1 VVLAACLAVALI
13 AGPVLAIAARHA
25 GAEELALRADMTA
38 DTVDLLQGAPDLLAF
53 GADGAAL
60 DRVTAAD
67 EALSRLAR
75 RRSVLAGAASAL
87 VLLAVGVAV
96 IGVLAVG
103 IDALRSHHL
112 HPWLLAV
119 LPLAVIGT
127 FESVPAVLAA
137 ALHTSDVTAA
147 GRRLLVFDIDPPVT
161 DPLQPLPLPAGCP
174 EVAFEEARLRYAD
187 DAPWALDGVDLVLG
201 PGSRTVVVG
210 PSGAGKTSLVNALL
224 RFWPLADG
232 RVRADD
238 VDLAQVAQTDART
251 LVGLSDQH
259 ARLFSWSVRR
269 NIALGRP
276 DATDDEIDDVV
287 RRAQLGQFVDSLP
300 DGLDTPVGEQGA
312 RLSGGQRRRIALA
325 RALLTKAPLLVL
337 DEPTAGLDE
346 ETAQRLLAD
355 VLAATGGAD
364 EASRSLLVITH
375 DRRGLESLRTVSLD
389 NGRVVGEAPG
399 MSAAESSDAI
409 ARDQFAP

>member
-1 VVLAACLAVALI
+1 
-13 AGPVLAIAARHA
+13 
-25 GAEELALRADMTA
+25 
-38 DTVDLLQGAPDLLAF
+38 LLAF
-53 GADGAAL
+53 GAVGAAL

-75 RRSVLAGAASAL
+75 RRSVWAGAASAL
-87 VLLAVGVAV
+87 VLLAVGGAV
-96 IGVLAVG
+96 LGVLAVG
-103 IDALRSHHL
+103 IDALRSHQL
-112 HPWLLAV
+112 HPWLLPV

-147 GRRLLVFDIDPPVT
+147 GRRLLAFDVNPPVT
-161 DPLQPLPLPAGCP
+161 DPPQPLPLPEGCP
-174 EVAFEEARLRYAD
+174 EVAFEEARLRYAG

-238 VDLAQVAQTDART
+238 VELAQVAQTEART

-259 ARLFSWSVRR
+259 ARLFSWSLRR
-269 NIALGRP
+269 NITLGRP
-276 DATDDEIDDVV
+276 DASDEEINEVV
-287 RRAQLGQFVDSLP
+287 RRTQLEPFVRSLP
-300 DGLDTPVGEQGA
+300 DGLDTPVGEHGA

-325 RALLTKAPLLVL
+325 RALLTDAPLLVL

-346 ETAQRLLAD
+346 ETADRLLAD
-355 VLAATGGAD
+355 VLAATGSAD

-389 NGRVVGEAPG
+389 NGRVVGEAPAQPAPTPADG
-399 MSAAESSDAI
+399 GV
-409 ARDQFAP
+409 RDQLAR